1 MDSLRALAAL
11 LVVWTHVSETFA
23 TLTTHGL
30 WMADLAHAMDFG
42 RAGVVTFFAISGFV
56 IPSSLRPGPRAIR
69 TFVIRRLFR
78 LYPAYWLSVPL
89 GVVTSWWLW
98 NKPVTTVQF
107 LANLT
112 MIQEA
117 LGFVSIEG
125 LYWTLQTE
133 LVFYAAC
140 VALFQLG
147 SLHSNTA
154 LRWLIL
160 VLTVLFPLG
169 VRAGWP
175 NAAFLGLHLSIMFW
189 GALWR
194 RWQQGEPVASWDR
207 ALLWIAAPGWVAASA
222 VTAVVKP
229 AILHFPLSYAL
240 GLGLFALGTTVL
252 PLHVRPL
259 ARIGEISYS
268 LYLFHPVVFYA
279 VLWLL
284 RQYGPSWLQHVN
296 LGVYVAAIAALSVG
310 VAAVVH
316 TRLELPAIEM
326 GKRLT
331 RD

>member
-1 MDSLRALAAL
+1 MDSLRAIAAL

-23 TLTTHGL
+23 TFSSRGA

-42 RAGVVTFFAISGFV
+42 RAGVITFFAISGFV

-69 TFVIRRLFR
+69 TFLIRRLFR

-98 NKPVTTVQF
+98 NKPVTAAQF

-112 MIQEA
+112 MVQEA
-117 LGFVSIEG
+117 MGFASIEG

-147 SLHSNTA
+147 SLHSNAA
-154 LRWLIL
+154 LRWLIV
-160 VLTVLFPLG
+160 VLTALFPLG

-194 RWQQGEPVASWDR
+194 RWQQGEPVAIWDR
-207 ALLWIAAPGWVAASA
+207 ALLWSAAPAWIAAA
-222 VTAVVKP
+222 VVMAMVKP
-229 AILHFPLSYAL
+229 AIVHFPVSYAL
-240 GLGLFALGTTVL
+240 GLGIFALGTTVL
-252 PLHVRPL
+252 PIRARLL
-259 ARIGEISYS
+259 AWVGEISYS
-268 LYLFHPVVFYA
+268 LYLFHPVVFYT
-279 VLWLL
+279 VLWML
-284 RQYGPSWLQHVN
+284 RQCGPPWTRQLH
-296 LGVYVAAIAALSVG
+296 LGVYVASIAILSVG
-310 VAAVVH
+310 FAAILH
-316 TRLELPAIEM
+316 KWLELPAMEM
-326 GKRLT
+326 GKRIA
-331 RD
+331 R